1 MNSSEKIVSVKKEKD
16 RQALIFIY
24 EESFKDMERVTK
36 IETLV
41 SIERELAS
49 YRKTICDEM
58 FKLSKGKW

>member
-24 EESFKDMERVTK
+24 EEGFKNMERVTK

-41 SIERELAS
+41 SIERN
-49 YRKTICDEM
+49 
-58 FKLSKGKW
+58 